1 MSTPKTAIIGN
12 FPGQKQAPKT
22 AKKPPS
28 FVDLDALTICD
39 DPLPIKRAVVGLKY
53 ESVFLK
59 MKAGQCIKCPTDNV
73 GQISGALRK
82 HIERHNLK
90 DHIVRATPN
99 YEGTGVGRV
108 WLLYVG
114 PKGGEA

>member
-1 MSTPKTAIIGN
+1 MSTPKTKIIGN
-12 FPGQKQAPKT
+12 FPGQKQAKKT

-39 DPLPIKRAVVGLKY
+39 DPIPEKRVVVGLKY

-59 MKAGQCIKCPTDNV
+59 MRAGQCIKCPTENV

-82 HIERHNLK
+82 HVERHALK
-90 DHIVRATPN
+90 DHIVRSMPN